1 MLRDIRKLLPIL
13 TGLGCSAL
21 ALSAQDIQLDRLRAT
36 LVPLRAHANDRL
48 SSDHGDTRGATPAL
62 TIAKHQL
69 RDWVETRLAKF
80 PGKGDADMLAAEF
93 HTALTAEHLFCDDC
107 FPSFLG
113 YVDEVQ
119 VNRERDLLIVRTS
132 AGIWCGYDDSAYA
145 YQWLGGRGTGGRWQ
159 RIWEDERNVYT
170 GEKYFPRIFYAVHVS
185 QPDSSGHRLVMTLG
199 SRPGCSVAFQPVYY
213 GVWQLGAGREKPKV
227 LLDGTEFAYVGEFP
241 PIKGRLGPDDALI
254 EFPVGGTGYGEG
266 HEAVRHYVVR
276 ADKVRGDVMEQV
288 DPIAPNPRDFVE
300 EWLDAKWERSA
311 AWSESPSLKTLHDK
325 LHRDDGMG
333 DFPDP
338 TQHCSSKPDLWQVG
352 IKLQDVKEETW
363 YLVRRKAPDGFSM
376 VAISDQPNADCMDK
390 ARDGEWP
397 RTFFPGVN

>member
-1 MLRDIRKLLPIL
+1 MQRPTWCKMDGEKHMLLEIRKLLRIL
-13 TGLGCSAL
+13 TGVGCSAI
-21 ALSAQDIQLDRLRAT
+21 ALSAQDGQLDRLRAT

-62 TIAKHQL
+62 TVAKHRL
-69 RDWVETRLAKF
+69 RDWVETRLGKF
-80 PGKGDADMLAAEF
+80 PENGDADMLAAEF
-93 HTALTAEHLFCDDC
+93 HAALTKAHLFCDDC

-113 YVDEVQ
+113 FVDEVQ
-119 VNRERDLLIVRTS
+119 VNREQDFLIVRTS

-145 YQWLGGRGTGGRWQ
+145 YQWSGGRWL
-159 RIWEDERNVYT
+159 RVWEDEQNVYT
-170 GEKYFPRIFYAVHVS
+170 SEKYFPRILYAVHVS
-185 QPDSSGHRLVMTLG
+185 TVDSNGHRLVMTLG

-213 GVWQLGAGREKPKV
+213 GVWQLGATREKPKV
-227 LLDGTEFAYVGEFP
+227 LLQGSEFAYVGEFP
-241 PIKGRLGPDDALI
+241 PIKGRLAPDDALI

-266 HEAVRHYVVR
+266 HEAVRHYFL
-276 ADKVRGDVMEQV
+276 RGDGMEQV

-338 TQHCSSKPDLWQVG
+338 TQHCFSSPDLWQVG

-363 YLVRRKAPDGFSM
+363 YLVRRK
-376 VAISDQPNADCMDK
+376 
-390 ARDGEWP
+390 
-397 RTFFPGVN
+397 

>member
-1 MLRDIRKLLPIL
+1 MDGEKYMLREIRKLLPIL
-13 TGLGCSAL
+13 IGLGCSVL
-21 ALSAQDIQLDRLRAT
+21 ALFAQDSQLDRLRAT

-62 TIAKHQL
+62 TVAKHRL
-69 RDWVETRLAKF
+69 RDWIETRLAKF
-80 PGKGDADMLAAEF
+80 PENGDADMLAAEF
-93 HTALTAEHLFCDDC
+93 HAALTAEHLFCDDC

-119 VNRERDLLIVRTS
+119 VNREQDLLIVRTS

-145 YQWLGGRGTGGRWQ
+145 YQWSGGRWQ
-159 RIWEDERNVYT
+159 RVWEDEQNVYT
-170 GEKYFPRIFYAVHVS
+170 SEKYLPRILYAVHVS
-185 QPDSSGHRLVMTLG
+185 PPDSNGHRLVMTLG

-213 GVWQLGAGREKPKV
+213 GVWQLGAIREKPKV
-227 LLDGTEFAYVGEFP
+227 LLQGTEFAYVGEFP

-254 EFPVGGTGYGEG
+254 EFTLGGTGYGEG
-266 HEAVRHYVVR
+266 HEAVRHY
-276 ADKVRGDVMEQV
+276 KVRGDKMEQV

-311 AWSESPSLKTLHDK
+311 SWSESSSLKTLHDK

-338 TQHCSSKPDLWQVG
+338 TQHCSSSSDLWQVG
-352 IKLQDVKEETW
+352 IKLQDVQGETW

-376 VAISDQPNADCMDK
+376 VAISDRPNADCTEK
-390 ARDGEWP
+390 ARDTDWP
-397 RTFFPGVN
+397 RTLFPGVN